1 MPHGL
6 DHVAHAVRDLD
17 AGAELYRRLGFT
29 VGVRNRHPWGT
40 HNHIVQLAGFFI
52 EILTVA
58 EPDKL
63 AGDGMSVLFGEFHR
77 RFLGMHEGLSFLVL
91 ESANADA
98 DAAHFSASGIA
109 QSGTVHFR
117 REGQRPDGTP
127 VTVAFSLAFAQ
138 AADADAAFAVCQQHF
153 PENFWNRD
161 FQIHPNGVTAIGG
174 VALVADDPPAHAAFL
189 QAYGGHAEIERGQDR
204 IAARTARGR
213 IDVMTPEL
221 FVREFGCEASGP
233 AGTFRLAALRF
244 VTADLAATGRVLASG
259 GLSPLAHADRLVV
272 PPAAAHG
279 ATLAFEAPAIA

>member
-17 AGAELYRRLGFT
+17 AGAALYRRLGFT
-29 VGVRNRHPWGT
+29 VGARNRHPWGT
-40 HNHIVQLAGFFI
+40 HNHIVQLPGFFI

-138 AADADAAFAVCQQHF
+138 AADADAAFATCQQHF

-189 QAYGGHAEIERGQDR
+189 QAYCGHAEIARGQDR
-204 IAARTARGR
+204 VAARTVRGQ
-213 IDVMTPEL
+213 IEVMTPEL
-221 FVREFGCEASGP
+221 FVREFGCEPSGP
-233 AGTFRLAALRF
+233 VGTFRLAALRF
-244 VTADLAATGRVLASG
+244 LTGTLSDMQQRLKDG
-259 GLSPLAHADRLVV
+259 GFSPLAHAGRLVV

-279 ATLAFEAPAIA
+279 ATVAFEAAA